1 MATLQPS
8 ITQPLFYHF
17 DQFTIDVRRR
27 TLFND
32 GELVPL
38 TAKLFSLLLVLI
50 TSQGIELSKD
60 HLMNAVWPDS
70 RVEMSNLTQSIF
82 LLRRLLG
89 HREDGRRLII
99 TIPGKGY
106 LFTGIVNPEY
116 SRESSP
122 GPQVSPIPDRSSR
135 SQSVAVLPFHVFD
148 LSEQTR
154 YLGIGIADALIT
166 RLSHIEHIYI
176 RPVGATRKY
185 SGHPQEFQKTGRA
198 LGVDFLIAG
207 TVHVELIRAMKS
219 SPIRVMI
226 QLVDVQN
233 GNVTWSDSVE
243 GGLDEILTL
252 HDRLAGATGHAIA
265 RSLTMQEKE
274 QLTKR
279 HTEDNGAY
287 QDYLKG
293 RYYAGQ
299 YTARGWSKAIT
310 CFSRAV
316 QKDPNYALAYCG
328 IADAHY
334 MAANL
339 YSSPLDA
346 MSKAQTAA
354 NRALILGG
362 NLSEAH
368 TSVALVKGFFE
379 WDWAG
384 SEVSFREA
392 IRLNEKSASAH
403 FWYGRLLTTAGRF
416 AEAADELK
424 CGLQLD
430 PLSAAMN
437 AELGRTLYYAR
448 RYEEAKEQLRET
460 LELDPNFWPAHL
472 FLGWVYEQQGHLA
485 ETIAILHRAS
495 ELDDNPRIKT
505 FLGVAYAS
513 AGEDAQAEKI
523 LVALKDQCKKRYVA
537 ADYIAALYAALG
549 DTSRA
554 FRYFAKAHAG
564 RSGWLV
570 WLGVDPHYD
579 SLRHD
584 PRFKSLIADIGIP
597 KSPGNDWQP
606 S

>member
-1 MATLQPS
+1 
-8 ITQPLFYHF
+8 
-17 DQFTIDVRRR
+17 
-27 TLFND
+27 LFNN

-38 TAKLFSLLLVLI
+38 SAKLFSLLLVFLNG
-50 TSQGIELSKD
+50 QGLELSKEA
-60 HLMNAVWPDS
+60 LMEAVWPDS
-70 RVEMSNLTQSIF
+70 RVEMSNLTQSVF

-89 HREDGRRLII
+89 HKSDGRRLII

-106 LFTGIVNPEY
+106 LFTGIVKAEY
-116 SRESSP
+116 THESAAELH
-122 GPQVSPIPDRSSR
+122 VAEIRDRTAR
-135 SQSVAVLPFHVFD
+135 RQTVAVLPFHVLD
-148 LSEQTR
+148 LSDETK

-166 RLSHIEHIYI
+166 RLGHIEHLDI
-176 RPVGATRKY
+176 RPVGATRQY
-185 SGHPQEFQKTGRA
+185 AGQQRDFQKTGRA

-207 TVHVELIRAMKS
+207 AVHVELARTTKGT
-219 SPIRVMI
+219 PIRVTI
-226 QLVDVQN
+226 QLVNVQS
-233 GNVTWSDSVE
+233 GDFIWSDSVE
-243 GGLDEILTL
+243 NELDHILTL
-252 HDRLAGATGHAIA
+252 HDKLAETTGNAIA
-265 RSLTMQEKE
+265 RNLTLQERE

-293 RYYAGQ
+293 RYFAGQ
-299 YTARGWSKAIT
+299 YTDRGWSMAIN

-346 MSKAQTAA
+346 MPKAQTAA
-354 NRALILGG
+354 SRALILGD
-362 NLSEAH
+362 NLSETH

-379 WDWAG
+379 WDWAE
-384 SEVSFREA
+384 SEASFLEA
-392 IRLNEKSASAH
+392 IRLNERSATAH

-416 AEAADELK
+416 TEAASELK
-424 CGLQLD
+424 IGLRID
-430 PLSAAMN
+430 PLSAMMN

-448 RYEEAKEQLRET
+448 RYEDAKEQLRET

-472 FLGWVYEQQGHLA
+472 FLGWVYEQQGHLP

-495 ELDDNPRIKT
+495 ELDDNPRIKAY
-505 FLGVAYAS
+505 LGVAYAS
-513 AGEDAQAEKI
+513 SGDDAQAEKI
-523 LVALKDQCKKRYVA
+523 LVALKEQAKKRYVA
-537 ADYIAALYAALG
+537 ADYIAAIYAALG
-549 DTSRA
+549 DTTRA
-554 FRYFAKAHAG
+554 FRYFAKAQAG

-584 PRFKSLIADIGIP
+584 PRFKALLANIGI
-597 KSPGNDWQP
+597 SGSSGGEW
-606 S
+606 